1 MRTRVILVP
10 HSSNKTDLNLKPGPA
25 QVAVTDIR
33 LRKADSTRPLA
44 ALHVATLV
52 ESIATLGLLEPVVI
66 DTDGHL
72 LAGGHR
78 LAALQLLADPLPI
91 ARRKTFLARCGHKA
105 PNEAPTGELAGL
117 ADRVAMANGEAFI
130 ERYAKA
136 RIPVQVVDV
145 SGKDGADL
153 ALAIEAAENTVRR
166 QYTRDEIV
174 ALAERFKK
182 AGYKAQETGRPKKGE
197 KTVMT
202 ALEAALGRS
211 KRQIQR
217 ILEDSDGAKGK
228 SEWQKAKAALIRA
241 AKRIVETGGRQ
252 KANESKAL
260 IKAAEAA
267 LKVAG
272 EDGAE

>member
-10 HSSNKTDLNLKPGPA
+10 HSSNKTDLNLKPGPS
-25 QVAVTDIR
+25 QVTVTDIR

-44 ALHVATLV
+44 ALHVATLA

-66 DTDGHL
+66 DTEGHL

-78 LAALQLLADPLPI
+78 LAALQLLAEPLPI
-91 ARRKTFLARCGHKA
+91 ARRKTFLVRCGHKA
-105 PNEAPTGELAGL
+105 PNEPPTGELVSL

-217 ILEDSDGAKGK
+217 ILGGDSGSRGK
-228 SEWQKAKAALIRA
+228 SEWDKASAALLRA
-241 AKRIVETGGRQ
+241 AKRVVKAGKHRESNRARILVE
-252 KANESKAL
+252 
-260 IKAAEAA
+260 AAEFA
-267 LKVAG
+267 LRM
-272 EDGAE
+272 ETE